1 VSRPGPPV
9 AGVVVVGLVVVDVGG
24 AVAEAGGK
32 RAVVSMALTVLR
44 GTVRTLWLA

>member
-1 VSRPGPPV
+1 
-9 AGVVVVGLVVVDVGG
+9 VVVGVCG

-32 RAVVSMALTVLR
+32 RAVVSMASTVVR